1 MMAKHALWIHGHAVR
16 AQREGYAL
24 SKAYLGW
31 GAVYK
36 THGGEW
42 FQFAIPT
49 PVIVGGIDTTLQK
62 VFVLFKT
69 SGTAKIT
76 AVHLWDGPTKIQ
88 AFNGLGRS
96 GDHSGKLDNDNSW
109 TVNPV
114 HIKWG
119 LGISVYVDFGPPSQ
133 IGVPEI
139 AFASA
144 GADFVTP

>member
-1 MMAKHALWIHGHAVR
+1 MAKHAMWIHGHSVR

-24 SKAYLGW
+24 SKTYLGW
-31 GAVYK
+31 GAVYRMV
-36 THGGEW
+36 GDEW
-42 FQFAIPT
+42 FHIAIPT
-49 PVIVGGIDTTLQK
+49 PVIVGGVDTTLQK

-76 AVHLWDGPTKIQ
+76 AVHVWDGPTKIQ
-88 AFNGLGRS
+88 AFDGLDRS
-96 GDHSGKLDNDNSW
+96 GDHSSQLDKDNSW

-119 LGISVYVDFGPPSQ
+119 LGICVHVDFGPPSQ

-139 AFASA
+139 TFASA
-144 GADFVTP
+144 GADFMTP

>member
-1 MMAKHALWIHGHAVR
+1 MWIHGHAVR

-24 SKAYLGW
+24 SKTYLGW
-31 GAVYK
+31 GAVYR
-36 THGGEW
+36 TNGGEW
-42 FQFAIPT
+42 FQIAIPT
-49 PVIVGGIDTTLQK
+49 PVIVGSVDTTLQK

-69 SGTAKIT
+69 GGTAKIT

-88 AFNGLGRS
+88 EFEGLARS
-96 GDHSGKLDNDNSW
+96 GDHSGKLDNDNTW
-109 TVNPV
+109 MVTPV

-133 IGVPEI
+133 IGVPDI
-139 AFASA
+139 TFASA